1 MSKTILLVLTG
12 DPGGETDHYQVLQ
25 EQEART
31 EAASG
36 GMQLEVVYASGF
48 DHLRVIRKRLREEGA
63 PPLDAVIV
71 EPSTVAA
78 ALLLLKQLKGATGL
92 VLLNAWT
99 PEVESYA
106 RDWGEGL
113 PFGTVSTDHTSIGRI
128 QGRQALALLPNDGQ
142 VLCVT
147 GPPGSSAAV
156 QRLEGLRSVLGGRP
170 IFEAAAGYWT
180 ESDGSA
186 AFDRWYGIYRK
197 RSFRVDVI
205 AAQSDELAMGVRAA
219 IAGVDDPA
227 HRGMLGRAPL
237 LGVDAVPAFG
247 RKLVDA
253 GTLRASVTTPAN
265 TGEAIRHLRRFWELH
280 RPLALQALTEPTPY
294 PPSSAG
300 AA

>member
-12 DPGGETDHYQVLQ
+12 DPEGETDHYQVLQ
-25 EQEART
+25 EQEARA
-31 EAASG
+31 EASAG
-36 GMQLEVVYASGF
+36 GLQLEIVHASGF

-63 PPLDAVIV
+63 APLDAVIV

-78 ALLLLKQLKGATGL
+78 ASLLLKQLKGMVGL

-99 PEVESYA
+99 PEIEEFA
-106 RDWGEGL
+106 RDWGADL
-113 PFGTVSTDHTSIGRI
+113 PFGTVSTDHTTIGRI
-128 QGRQALALLPNDGQ
+128 QGRQALALLPADGQ

-156 QRLEGLRSVLGGRP
+156 QRLEGLRSVLGNRP

-197 RSFRVDVI
+197 RTFRVDVI
-205 AAQSDELAMGVRAA
+205 AAQSDELAMGVRTACAA
-219 IAGVDDPA
+219 VEDSA
-227 HRGMLGRAPL
+227 HREMLTKAPI

-253 GTLRASVTTPAN
+253 GKLRASVTTPAN

-280 RPLALQALTEPTPY
+280 TPLPLQALTEPTPY
-294 PPSSAG
+294 PPSSAS
-300 AA
+300 